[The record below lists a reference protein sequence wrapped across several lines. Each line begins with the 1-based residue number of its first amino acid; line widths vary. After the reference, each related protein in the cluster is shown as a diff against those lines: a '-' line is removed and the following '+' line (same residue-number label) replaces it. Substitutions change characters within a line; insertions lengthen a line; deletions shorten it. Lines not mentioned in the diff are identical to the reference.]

1 MENIISDATKRN
13 WDRLSVN
20 ADGKLKSFANKQ
32 KSIKR
37 IIPVEYIADDIIF
50 DFIKEVSEVYGDL
63 NIPDIIYHVATNLL
77 QDANIY
83 ERNTVQ
89 EILRDFENQ
98 FSVKN
103 LQIESKI
110 PKFTKDSDILGGLYQ
125 SLLSE
130 GDKNKKGS
138 YYTPKEIVD
147 DMLSEFELDED
158 SNFLD
163 PCCGSG
169 AFLTRVKTADPT
181 KLYGIENDPI
191 GAFISKINI
200 LLTYRDIEF
209 VPNIICK
216 DFLIANNL
224 FENETKFDF
233 IATNPPWGNKSK
245 SVTNLI
251 NSKESFVQFFVKAYN
266 LLKNE
271 GQINFLFPESILN
284 VKSHTIIRD
293 FIISNHDLNEIHQY
307 SSSFTGVMTNFI
319 SMNFKK
325 GVTVTQI
332 RVRSKME
339 EFYVSYSSFEHTK
352 NKVFSLLKP
361 QEEAV
366 IKQVLDRSVYSLSNS
381 QWALGIVTGN
391 NKELLKSSE
400 GPLLEKIYT
409 GKEIEKFRLREAKK
423 YVLYDRD
430 SFQQVAKDEIYRADE
445 KLVYKFVSNKL
456 MFAYD
461 DSASLFLNSANI
473 LIPNIL
479 GMSTKTVL
487 AFLNSSLYQFIYEKL
502 FGELKV
508 LRGNL
513 SELPFPQIDEETD
526 KLLTSLVDE
535 IIYDGKDKQ
544 EEIDNIVYGVFD
556 LDSKRMP
563 V

>member
-1 MENIISDATKRN
+1 M
-13 WDRLSVN
+13 
-20 ADGKLKSFANKQ
+20 
-32 KSIKR
+32 
-37 IIPVEYIADDIIF
+37 
-50 DFIKEVSEVYGDL
+50 
-63 NIPDIIYHVATNLL
+63 
-77 QDANIY
+77 
-83 ERNTVQ
+83 
-89 EILRDFENQ
+89 
-98 FSVKN
+98 
-103 LQIESKI
+103 
-110 PKFTKDSDILGGLYQ
+110 
-125 SLLSE
+125 
-130 GDKNKKGS
+130 
-138 YYTPKEIVD
+138 
-147 DMLSEFELDED
+147 
-158 SNFLD
+158 
-163 PCCGSG
+163 
-169 AFLTRVKTADPT
+169 
-181 KLYGIENDPI
+181 
-191 GAFISKINI
+191 
-200 LLTYRDIEF
+200 
-209 VPNIICK
+209 
-216 DFLIANNL
+216 
-224 FENETKFDF
+224 
-233 IATNPPWGNKSK
+233 
-245 SVTNLI
+245 
-251 NSKESFVQFFVKAYN
+251 
-266 LLKNE
+266 
-271 GQINFLFPESILN
+271 
-284 VKSHTIIRD
+284 
-293 FIISNHDLNEIHQY
+293 
-307 SSSFTGVMTNFI
+307 
-319 SMNFKK
+319 
-325 GVTVTQI
+325 
-332 RVRSKME
+332 
-339 EFYVSYSSFEHTK
+339 
-352 NKVFSLLKP
+352 KP

>member
-1 MENIISDATKRN
+1 
-13 WDRLSVN
+13 
-20 ADGKLKSFANKQ
+20 
-32 KSIKR
+32 
-37 IIPVEYIADDIIF
+37 
-50 DFIKEVSEVYGDL
+50 
-63 NIPDIIYHVATNLL
+63 
-77 QDANIY
+77 
-83 ERNTVQ
+83 
-89 EILRDFENQ
+89 
-98 FSVKN
+98 
-103 LQIESKI
+103 
-110 PKFTKDSDILGGLYQ
+110 
-125 SLLSE
+125 
-130 GDKNKKGS
+130 
-138 YYTPKEIVD
+138 
-147 DMLSEFELDED
+147 
-158 SNFLD
+158 
-163 PCCGSG
+163 
-169 AFLTRVKTADPT
+169 
-181 KLYGIENDPI
+181 
-191 GAFISKINI
+191 
-200 LLTYRDIEF
+200 
-209 VPNIICK
+209 
-216 DFLIANNL
+216 
-224 FENETKFDF
+224 
-233 IATNPPWGNKSK
+233 
-245 SVTNLI
+245 
-251 NSKESFVQFFVKAYN
+251 
-266 LLKNE
+266 
-271 GQINFLFPESILN
+271 
-284 VKSHTIIRD
+284 
-293 FIISNHDLNEIHQY
+293 
-307 SSSFTGVMTNFI
+307 
-319 SMNFKK
+319 
-325 GVTVTQI
+325 
-332 RVRSKME
+332 ME

-352 NKVFSLLKP
+352 NKVFALLKP

-487 AFLNSSLYQFIYEKL
+487 AFLNSSLYQFIYQKL